1 MGLPI
6 GNLTSQIM
14 SNIYLNELDRFMVHE
29 MKPAAY
35 LRYGDDW
42 LCFVPSKLIA
52 QNIRLD
58 SLNKLSDLGLQI
70 NTKVDSI
77 TPVWKGIPYLGV
89 NIWPKGHYLKKKV
102 RERVKL
108 RLNPTN
114 TASYRSLVFAHDKL
128 KKLNE
133 FDWNLIDPN

>member
-1 MGLPI
+1 
-6 GNLTSQIM
+6 M

-58 SLNKLSDLGLQI
+58 SLKKLSELGLQI

-89 NIWPKGHYLKKKV
+89 NIWPKGHYLKEAV
-102 RERVKL
+102 RKRVKERL
-108 RLNPTN
+108 RDNN
-114 TASYRSLVFAHDKL
+114 VASYRSLVMNNDKPKRL
-128 KKLNE
+128 DE

>member
-1 MGLPI
+1 
-6 GNLTSQIM
+6 
-14 SNIYLNELDRFMVHE
+14 MVHE

-58 SLNKLSDLGLQI
+58 SLKKLNELGLQI

-89 NIWPKGHYLKKKV
+89 NIWPEGHYLKKVV
-102 RERVKL
+102 RKRVKERL
-108 RLNPTN
+108 RANN
-114 TASYRSLVFAHDKL
+114 VASYRSLVLTHDKS
-128 KKLNE
+128 KRLNE
-133 FDWNLIDPN
+133 FDWGLIDLN

>member
-1 MGLPI
+1 
-6 GNLTSQIM
+6 
-14 SNIYLNELDRFMVHE
+14 MVHE

-58 SLNKLSDLGLQI
+58 SLKKLSELGLQI
-70 NTKVDSI
+70 ILSRFYY
-77 TPVWKGIPYLGV
+77 PVWKGIPYLGV

-102 RERVKL
+102 RERVK
-108 RLNPTN
+108 
-114 TASYRSLVFAHDKL
+114 
-128 KKLNE
+128 
-133 FDWNLIDPN
+133 